1 MYVNATEKEE
11 DDCVANIA
19 VAFATAKKLE
29 WCGYSTVKKF
39 DDTQPL
45 R

>member
-19 VAFATAKKLE
+19 VAFATAKKTRMVWLLDGE
-29 WCGYSTVKKF
+29 KV
-39 DDTQPL
+39 
-45 R
+45 